1 MKRPTQKSSG
11 KYKLTVHAFYRA
23 GSYEEE
29 EANINNG
36 VDTHLAKFYANTS
49 VDLFEK
55 PVMNLS
61 AGGVKSEAEVPEGAK
76 TRTINGIYVPDGTS
90 ASVAF
95 YNAGYYLNELEFF
108 VGEDGTVSAVKKEY
122 VDKAHDVIAG
132 LGTYK
137 VITKTKIRSIY
148 NMLCDIIDDEKHSSD
163 AEISNESQMALRM
176 FKVRV
181 IYDCGRDDSVKAFVK
196 RSHIIGYMLDIGSSR
211 DKFDIYCKY
220 FESLIAYHRFLYGD
234 KD

>member
-1 MKRPTQKSSG
+1 MAKKQKFESFGKSLTDLRSLNDDGSG
-11 KYKLTVHAFYRA
+11 
-23 GSYEEE
+23 G
-29 EANINNG
+29 NIGGKNNG
-36 VDTHLAKFYANTS
+36 NTGGKS
-49 VDLFEK
+49 GGKNNSNTGGKNGRNTEGTTSYKMSDLEEIEK
-55 PVMNLS
+55 VMD
-61 AGGVKSEAEVPEGAK
+61 
-76 TRTINGIYVPDGTS
+76 IN
-90 ASVAF
+90 
-95 YNAGYYLNELEFF
+95 
-108 VGEDGTVSAVKKEY
+108 EDFKKEY